1 MYSISLV
8 ILDNMMDDVVSDSNM
23 MKVTTE
29 RNYHQSEIY
38 VSRKLVIFHGSIQ
51 EGNQSDPMVEW

>member
-1 MYSISLV
+1 MI
-8 ILDNMMDDVVSDSNM
+8 DDVVSDSNM

-51 EGNQSDPMVEW
+51 EGNQSDPMVE